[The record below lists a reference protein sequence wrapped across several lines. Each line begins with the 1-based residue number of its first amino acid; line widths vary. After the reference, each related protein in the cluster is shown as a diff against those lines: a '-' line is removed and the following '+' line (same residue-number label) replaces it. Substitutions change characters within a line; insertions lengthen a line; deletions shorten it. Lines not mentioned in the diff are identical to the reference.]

1 MTLGTYILEETK
13 SGTHEERRQYLEGT
27 NGRSMGAMSQ
37 IIIQQ
42 ENERQLDTIRARVM
56 ERSIWRQGRGIARGT
71 WSDGSENVG
80 IIRKCVET
88 CRSVRSCVKGWES
101 SY

>member
-1 MTLGTYILEETK
+1 M
-13 SGTHEERRQYLEGT
+13 EGAWE
-27 NGRSMGAMSQ
+27 AMSW
-37 IIIQQ
+37 IIVQQ

-56 ERSIWRQGRGIARGT
+56 EQSIWRQGRGIVHGT

-80 IIRKCVET
+80 IIWKCVEMHG
-88 CRSVRSCVKGWES
+88 SVCSCAKGGES